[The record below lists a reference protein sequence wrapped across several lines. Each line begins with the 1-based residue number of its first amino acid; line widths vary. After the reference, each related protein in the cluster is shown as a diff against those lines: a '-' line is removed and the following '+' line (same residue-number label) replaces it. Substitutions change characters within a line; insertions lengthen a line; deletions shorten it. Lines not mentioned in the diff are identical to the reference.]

1 MGAHRYLHFEAIRHA
16 VYARCL
22 SVVSENRVSRAPG
35 PEMTTETPPLFL
47 FLAAALSL
55 GTVLA
60 LRAWFPL
67 RRWLAFTL
75 AIVCGPAGHL
85 YLPGAARYV
94 LLMYA
99 AWLGLLFATPLPPLI
114 SA

>member
-1 MGAHRYLHFEAIRHA
+1 
-16 VYARCL
+16 
-22 SVVSENRVSRAPG
+22 
-35 PEMTTETPPLFL
+35 MTTDTPPLSL

-55 GTVLA
+55 GVVLA
-60 LRAWFPL
+60 LRTWFPQ
-67 RRWLAFTL
+67 RPWLAFTL

-99 AWLGLLFATPLPPLI
+99 AWLGLLFATPLPPLV
-114 SA
+114 SALLLTVLSVLLMNVRLRNLAGTAERPAAPSAPL